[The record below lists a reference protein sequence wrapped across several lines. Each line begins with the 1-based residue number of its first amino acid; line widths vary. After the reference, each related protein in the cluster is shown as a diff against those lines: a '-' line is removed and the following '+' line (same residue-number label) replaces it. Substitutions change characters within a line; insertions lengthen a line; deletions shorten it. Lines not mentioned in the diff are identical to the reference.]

1 VRCACLVIQNRP
13 VRTWRDF
20 IELAEVV
27 RAELWEQMPDGT
39 FVHQSSSEEL
49 ESALQAAVWKL
60 IDGGLHG

>member
-1 VRCACLVIQNRP
+1 